1 MATGIL
7 LKRPPAQR
15 PPSQPPNYGINRLP
29 PPEPLDPEKFVGLG
43 FDLSTRAR
51 EQIAKACGLFRR
63 LDEFARLN
71 RNNLSNPDVVST
83 LTNLREEAEVQ
94 LERGFYAFDVAT
106 EVLTRIGRHEPSFGE
121 IITRE
126 DRERWKSYFHSLRG
140 VLARAYKGMY
150 EIVLATPTCGDLSDI
165 PPQLHFSDPGLVM
178 KRRYDR
184 RLGLAVVAGHDEGK
198 EYWRRRLVKGVES
211 GALPGQVVLRSE
223 RSELV
228 RRTSRARE
236 AGEDLGDEPVGRS
249 APGEYVE
256 GTTIYYRVDDNS
268 LELAK
273 DYNPEASG
281 SHENADQSQAA
292 ETEPT
297 EAVAQEPYISNLM
310 LLANAS
316 SSSGARHES
325 PADSGQVQGALAKV
339 SRATDVPETGRRSS
353 RIQARRESASG
364 AENAPNPSAPAPR
377 QTSARIRATKKRKRE
392 PAGKGGKG
400 DGSAA
405 KRQRRSS
412 IQFVAKE
419 G

>member
-7 LKRPPAQR
+7 LKRPPAQK
-15 PPSQPPNYGINRLP
+15 PPFQPPTYGINRLP

-43 FDLSTRAR
+43 LYLSTRAR
-51 EQIAKACGLFRR
+51 EQTSKACGLFRR

-71 RNNLSNPDVVST
+71 RNNLSNADVVNA
-83 LTNLREEAEVQ
+83 LTNLREQAEVE

-150 EIVLATPTCGDLSDI
+150 EMVLATPTCGDLSHI

-184 RLGLAVVAGHDEGK
+184 RLGLAVVAGHDQGK

-211 GALPGQVVLRSE
+211 GALPGQVVLQEE
-223 RSELV
+223 RTESV
-228 RRTSRARE
+228 TRRKGGRE
-236 AGEDLGDEPVGRS
+236 AGEDPGAEPMGRR

-256 GTTIYYRVDDNS
+256 GTTTYYRVDDHS
-268 LELAK
+268 LELAT
-273 DYNPEASG
+273 DDNPEASG
-281 SHENADQSQAA
+281 GHAKAGQSQEA
-292 ETEPT
+292 ETEPA
-297 EAVAQEPYISNLM
+297 EAAAQEPYISNLM
-310 LLANAS
+310 LLASAS
-316 SSSGARHES
+316 SSIGSRHES
-325 PADSGQVQGALAKV
+325 PAPSDQVQGTLAKL
-339 SRATDVPETGRRSS
+339 SQAGEVPGTGRRSS
-353 RIQARRESASG
+353 RLQARRESASG
-364 AENAPNPSAPAPR
+364 AEDAPSLSAPAPR
-377 QTSARIRATKKRKRE
+377 QTPARARATKKRKRAS
-392 PAGKGGKG
+392 AGKGGKS
-400 DGSAA
+400 DGPAA
-405 KRQRRSS
+405 KRQRISS
-412 IQFVAKE
+412 IRFVAVE